1 MRGPSW
7 AGFVISLAPVVF
19 MMQAPG
25 TLAAAPRAASARAL
39 DYAIPAVILLSV
51 LVVLAPVPAAVVDVL
66 LAANLTVSV
75 LALLGAL
82 AARTPLELSVFPTFL
97 LGATLVRL
105 VLNIA
110 TTRLVLSRAAID
122 GAGAAGQVVQAFGEF
137 VAANNI
143 VVGGVIF
150 AIIAVIQFVVITAGS
165 TRTSEVAARF
175 ALDGLPGRQM
185 AIDTEV
191 QAGTI
196 TRDQARQMRL
206 DLQRQADFFASMDG
220 ASRFVSGEA
229 KASVIITLVNLVG
242 GLAIGVAQ
250 HGMPVAKALDVY
262 SRLTIGDGLTS
273 AVPSLF
279 ISVAT
284 GLLISRSSQ
293 EVDLSRELGRQFV
306 SRPHVLVITAVFL
319 GLLSLTDLPFL
330 PLAGMALA
338 VGTMAWII
346 GCKPASP
353 GAERTAAG
361 TSAAANATPVRTSV
375 ADELLA
381 DERIVVEL
389 GRGLLGLL
397 APPAGGAS
405 SARLSERTAAVR
417 SAVAADLGLVVPS
430 VAMRDNLAL
439 ADRGYRVMIA
449 GDIVAEAE
457 IPAGKMLA
465 VPPVG
470 EVLDEEEGSGSI
482 GVDQC
487 PAIDPLTGRRGAWVG
502 HAQAE
507 TASRRGAAIHDE
519 SECIARA
526 IEAAIRRHGDRLLS
540 RDAVARLIESL
551 RVAQPA
557 VVEQVVP
564 GVLTV
569 ARVHRA
575 LQSLLRDGVPIRPLA
590 ELLEIMADH
599 AAETVDPVQL
609 AELVRGSLARTIC
622 RRARDARGK
631 LVVVRLEEPAIEC
644 LIGGAGRPPAQLMA
658 ELRRAVRPVVERGA
672 RPVLVVPGAVRLR
685 IRDAVCRAMPDVHVL
700 AAEELASEDRVEFFA
715 SVGGGEVLRAA

>member
-1 MRGPSW
+1 MAQST
-7 AGFVISLAPVVF
+7 ATF
-19 MMQAPG
+19 
-25 TLAAAPRAASARAL
+25 AAVPRSASARAL

-122 GAGAAGQVVQAFGEF
+122 GDAAAGQVVQAFGEF
-137 VAANNI
+137 VSANNI

-229 KASVIITLVNLVG
+229 KASVIITFVNLIG

-293 EVDLSRELGRQFV
+293 EVDLSQELGRQFV

-319 GLLSLTDLPFL
+319 GVLSLTNLPFL
-330 PLAGMALA
+330 PLAGMAVA
-338 VGTMAWII
+338 VATMAWVIRRT
-346 GCKPASP
+346 PASRD
-353 GAERTAAG
+353 AERTAASG
-361 TSAAANATPVRTSV
+361 TAGPATTRTSV
-375 ADELLA
+375 ADDLLA

-389 GRGLLGLL
+389 GRGLVGLL
-397 APPAGGAS
+397 TPSADGAS
-405 SARLSERTAAVR
+405 PTLLSERATAVR
-417 SAVAADLGLVVPS
+417 SSVAADLGLVVPS
-430 VAMRDNLAL
+430 VAMRDNLSL
-439 ADRGYRVMIA
+439 PDRCYRVMIA
-449 GDIVAEAE
+449 GDIVVEAE
-457 IPAGKMLA
+457 IPAGKLLA
-465 VPPVG
+465 VPAVG
-470 EVLDEEEGSGSI
+470 EVLDEENRSGKI
-482 GVDQC
+482 GVEEF

-507 TASRRGAAIHDE
+507 TARRRGAAVHGEAD
-519 SECIARA
+519 CIARA
-526 IEAAIRRHGDRLLS
+526 IEAAIRRHGDQLLS

-551 RVAQPA
+551 RAAQPA
-557 VVEQVVP
+557 VVDQVVP
-564 GVLTV
+564 GVLTI
-569 ARVHRA
+569 ARIHRA
-575 LQSLLRDGVPIRPLA
+575 LQCLLRDGVPIRPLA

-599 AAETVDPVQL
+599 AAEAADPAQL
-609 AELVRGSLARTIC
+609 AELVRRSLARSIC
-622 RRARDARGK
+622 RRARDPRGK
-631 LVVVRLEEPAIEC
+631 LVTVRLEEPAIDAV
-644 LIGGAGRPPAQLMA
+644 IAAAGRPPAQLMS

-672 RPVLVVPGAVRLR
+672 RPVIVVPADVRLR
-685 IRDAVCRAMPDVHVL
+685 VREALARHLPDVQVL
-700 AAEELASEDRVEFFA
+700 AAEELAAEDRVEVFA